1 MNESITSDVNIK
13 DILKEEYDMLIISN
27 ETACQMNQ
35 EDIAYLKFAFKHA
48 TNLMLTGYRKI
59 DLILSKKLFEITLK
73 FLHKP
78 FTEFQL
84 IDMVEEELNRI
95 QPLKLSS
102 DQGVEV
108 DVYGFS
114 LQDDTPTFLE
124 LDERLVDVH
133 TLDAVAVV
141 PRHNVNFQGVHTLAQ
156 SNFLDR
162 GNLAG
167 SATMLK

>member
-95 QPLKLSS
+95 QPLKLRS
-102 DQGVEV
+102 
-108 DVYGFS
+108 
-114 LQDDTPTFLE
+114 
-124 LDERLVDVH
+124 
-133 TLDAVAVV
+133 
-141 PRHNVNFQGVHTLAQ
+141 
-156 SNFLDR
+156 
-162 GNLAG
+162 
-167 SATMLK
+167 